1 MLKHY
6 IVITPETV
14 KLNGVEISHAEQG
27 NAMLTELYRAHVGDY
42 PKFFKMDT
50 LCKLGF
56 VASEMLLKD
65 EGQERFV
72 PREDRAVVLF
82 NRTASLQADT
92 NYQSTIQDPD
102 NFFPSPAAFVYTLP
116 NIVTGEIAIR
126 NKYFGETSFIVLE
139 ACDAQIMARQLMNA
153 FRDPMTQSILGGWLD
168 CNDENHFE
176 ARLFLVEKQQFENI
190 TSLETALINSLDIPT
205 IQRLNN
211 QQLNNNNKMDELIY
225 TLKQQIIEALNLED
239 MTPEDIDEN
248 ASLFGEGL
256 GLDSIDALELIVLM
270 EKNYGIKLQDPS
282 QGKEIFK
289 SVAVM
294 ADYIQKN
301 RTK

>member
-1 MLKHY
+1 MLKHF
-6 IVITPETV
+6 IMITPETV
-14 KLNGVEISHAEQG
+14 KLNGVDMSHAEQG
-27 NAMLTELYRAHVGDY
+27 NALLTELYRAHVGDY

-50 LCKLGF
+50 LSKLGF

-65 EGQERFV
+65 EGEERFV

-92 NYQSTIQDPD
+92 NYQATIQDPE

-126 NKYFGETSFIVLE
+126 NKYYGETSFIVVE
-139 ACDAQIMARQLMNA
+139 SCDAQIMARQLMNA
-153 FRDPMTQSILGGWLD
+153 FQDPMTQSILGGWLD
-168 CNDENHFE
+168 CTDENHFE
-176 ARLFLVEKQQFENI
+176 ARLFLVEKQQFNNI
-190 TSLETALINSLDIPT
+190 ESLETELLNSLDIST
-205 IQRLNN
+205 IQRLNK
-211 QQLNNNNKMDELIY
+211 QQLNNNKMDELIY

-239 MTPEDIDEN
+239 MKPEDIDEN

-282 QGKEIFK
+282 MGKEIFK

>member
-1 MLKHY
+1 MLKHFV
-6 IVITPETV
+6 IITPETV
-14 KLNGVEISHAEQG
+14 KLNGVEMSHAEQG
-27 NAMLTELYRAHVGDY
+27 NALLTELYRAHVGDY

-168 CNDENHFE
+168 CTDENHFE

-205 IQRLNN
+205 IKRLNN
-211 QQLNNNNKMDELIY
+211 QQLNNKKMDELIY

-239 MTPEDIDEN
+239 MKPEDIDEN

-282 QGKEIFK
+282 MGKEIFK

>member
-1 MLKHY
+1 MLKHF
-6 IVITPETV
+6 VMITPETV
-14 KLNGVEISHAEQG
+14 KLNGVDMSHAEQG
-27 NAMLTELYRAHVGDY
+27 NALLTELYRAHVGDY

-50 LCKLGF
+50 LSKLGF

-65 EGQERFV
+65 EGEERFV

-92 NYQSTIQDPD
+92 NYQATIQDPE

-126 NKYFGETSFIVLE
+126 NKFYGETSFIVME
-139 ACDAQIMARQLMNA
+139 SCDAQIMARQLMNA
-153 FRDPMTQSILGGWLD
+153 FQDPMTQSILGGWLD
-168 CNDENHFE
+168 CTDENHFE
-176 ARLFLVEKQQFENI
+176 ARLFLVEKQQFDNI
-190 TSLETALINSLDIPT
+190 ESLETELLNSLDIST
-205 IQRLNN
+205 IQRLNK
-211 QQLNNNNKMDELIY
+211 QQLNNNKMDELIY

-239 MTPEDIDEN
+239 MKPEDIDEN

-282 QGKEIFK
+282 MGKEIFK

>member
-1 MLKHY
+1 MLKHFV
-6 IVITPETV
+6 IITPEAV
-14 KLNGVEISHAEQG
+14 KLNGNDMAHVEQG
-27 NAMLTELYRAHVGDY
+27 NALLTELYRTHVGDY

-50 LCKLGF
+50 LSKLGF

-72 PREDRAVVLF
+72 SREDRAVVLF
-82 NRTASLQADT
+82 NKTASLQADT
-92 NYQSTIQDPD
+92 NYQATIQDPE

-116 NIVTGEIAIR
+116 NIITGEIAIR
-126 NKYFGETSFIVLE
+126 NKYYGETSFIVME
-139 ACDAQIMARQLMNA
+139 SCDAHIMARQLMNA
-153 FRDPMTQSILGGWLD
+153 FQDLMTQSILGGWLD

-176 ARLFLVEKQQFENI
+176 ARLFLVEKQQFDNI
-190 TSLETALINSLDIPT
+190 ESFESALVANLEIPT
-205 IQRLNN
+205 HKRINN
-211 QQLNNNNKMDELIY
+211 QQLNNNTMDELIY

-239 MTPEDIDEN
+239 MKPEDIDEN

-282 QGKEIFK
+282 MGKEIFK

-294 ADYIQKN
+294 ADYISKN

>member
-6 IVITPETV
+6 VIITPETV
-14 KLNGVEISHAEQG
+14 KLNGVDMSHAEQG
-27 NAMLTELYRAHVGDY
+27 GAMLTELYRAHVGDY

-50 LCKLGF
+50 LSKLGF

-65 EGQERFV
+65 EGQERFA

-92 NYQSTIQDPD
+92 NYQLTIQDPE

-126 NKYFGETSFIVLE
+126 NKYFGETSFIVLD
-139 ACDAQIMARQLMNA
+139 ACDAHIMAQQLMNA
-153 FRDPMTQSILGGWLD
+153 FRDPMTRSILGGWLD
-168 CNDENHFE
+168 CDDENHFE
-176 ARLFLVEKQQFENI
+176 ARLFLIEKQQFNDI
-190 TSLETALINSLDIPT
+190 SSLESALINCLDIPT
-205 IQRLNN
+205 IKRLNN
-211 QQLNNNNKMDELIY
+211 QQLNNNKMDEQLIY

-282 QGKEIFK
+282 MGKEIFK

-294 ADYIQKN
+294 ADYISKN

>member
-1 MLKHY
+1 MLKHFV
-6 IVITPETV
+6 VITPETV
-14 KLNGVEISHAEQG
+14 KLNGMDLTHAEQG
-27 NAMLTELYRAHVGDY
+27 NALLTELYRAQVGDY

-50 LCKLGF
+50 LSKLGF

-65 EGQERFV
+65 EGQERYV
-72 PREDRAVVLF
+72 PRENRAVVLF
-82 NRTASLQADT
+82 NKTASLQADT
-92 NYQSTIQDPD
+92 NYQATIQDPE

-126 NKYFGETSFIVLE
+126 NKYFGETSFIVME
-139 ACDAQIMARQLMNA
+139 SCDAQIMARQLMNA
-153 FRDPMTQSILGGWLD
+153 FQDPMTQSILGGWLD

-176 ARLFLVEKQQFENI
+176 ARLFLIEKQQFNNI
-190 TSLETALINSLDIPT
+190 ESLESALIADLEIPT
-205 IQRLNN
+205 NRINN

-225 TLKQQIIEALNLED
+225 NLKQQIIEALNLED
-239 MTPEDIDEN
+239 MKPEDIDEN

-294 ADYIQKN
+294 AEYIQKN

>member
-1 MLKHY
+1 MLKHF
-6 IVITPETV
+6 IIITPEAV
-14 KLNGVEISHAEQG
+14 KLNGVDMSHAEQG
-27 NAMLTELYRAHVGDY
+27 NALLTELYRAHVGHY

-50 LCKLGF
+50 LSKLGF

-65 EGQERFV
+65 EGEERFM

-92 NYQSTIQDPD
+92 NYQATIQDPE

-126 NKYFGETSFIVLE
+126 NKFYGETSFIVME
-139 ACDAQIMARQLMNA
+139 SCDAQIMARQLMNA
-153 FRDPMTQSILGGWLD
+153 FQDPMTQSILGGWLD
-168 CNDENHFE
+168 CTDENHFE
-176 ARLFLVEKQQFENI
+176 ARLFLVEKQQFDNI
-190 TSLETALINSLDIPT
+190 ESLENELLNSLNIST

-211 QQLNNNNKMDELIY
+211 QQLNNNKMDELIY

-282 QGKEIFK
+282 MGKEIFK

>member
-1 MLKHY
+1 MLKHFV
-6 IVITPETV
+6 IITPETV
-14 KLNGVEISHAEQG
+14 KLNGVDMSHAEQG
-27 NAMLTELYRAHVGDY
+27 NALLTELYRAHVGDY

-50 LCKLGF
+50 LSKLGF

-65 EGQERFV
+65 EGEERFV
-72 PREDRAVVLF
+72 PREDRAVELF

-92 NYQSTIQDPD
+92 NYQATIQDPE

-126 NKYFGETSFIVLE
+126 NKYYGETSFIVME
-139 ACDAQIMARQLMNA
+139 SCDAQIMARQLMNA
-153 FRDPMTQSILGGWLD
+153 FQDPMTQSILGGWLD
-168 CNDENHFE
+168 CTDENHFE
-176 ARLFLVEKQQFENI
+176 ARLFLVEKQQFNNI
-190 TSLETALINSLDIPT
+190 ESLETELLNSLDIST
-205 IQRLNN
+205 IQRLNK
-211 QQLNNNNKMDELIY
+211 QQLNNNKMDELIY

-282 QGKEIFK
+282 MGKEIFK

>member
-1 MLKHY
+1 MLKHFV
-6 IVITPETV
+6 IITPEAV
-14 KLNGVEISHAEQG
+14 KLNGINISHAEQG
-27 NAMLTELYRAHVGDY
+27 NALLTELYRAYVGDY

-50 LCKLGF
+50 LSKLGF
-56 VASEMLLKD
+56 VASEMLIKD

-72 PREDRAVVLF
+72 PREDHAVVLF
-82 NRTASLQADT
+82 NKTASLQADT
-92 NYQSTIQDPD
+92 NYQSTIQDPE

-126 NKYFGETSFIVLE
+126 NKYYGETSFIVME
-139 ACDAQIMARQLMNA
+139 SCDAHIMAQQLMNA
-153 FRDPMTQSILGGWLD
+153 FQDPMTQSILGGWLD
-168 CNDENHFE
+168 CTDENHFE
-176 ARLFLVEKQQFENI
+176 ARLFLIEKQQFNDI
-190 TSLETALINSLDIPT
+190 AALESTLINNLEI
-205 IQRLNN
+205 IN

-239 MTPEDIDEN
+239 MKPEDIDEN

-282 QGKEIFK
+282 MGKEIFK

-294 ADYIQKN
+294 ADYISKN

>member
-1 MLKHY
+1 MLKHFV
-6 IVITPETV
+6 IITPEAVT
-14 KLNGVEISHAEQG
+14 LNGISMSHAEQG
-27 NAMLTELYRAHVGDY
+27 SALLTELYRTFVGDY
-42 PKFFKMDT
+42 PKFFKMDI
-50 LCKLGF
+50 LSKLGF

-65 EGQERFV
+65 EGRERFV
-72 PREDRAVVLF
+72 PCEDRAVVLF
-82 NRTASLQADT
+82 NKTASLQADT
-92 NYQSTIQDPD
+92 NYQSTIQDSE

-126 NKYFGETSFIVLE
+126 NKYYGETSFIVMEL
-139 ACDAQIMARQLMNA
+139 CDAKIMARQLMNA

-168 CNDENHFE
+168 CMDENHFE
-176 ARLFLVEKQQFENI
+176 ARLFLIEKQQCNNI
-190 TSLETALINSLDIPT
+190 ESLESTLIKNLGI
-205 IQRLNN
+205 IN
-211 QQLNNNNKMDELIY
+211 QQLNIQQIMDELIY
-225 TLKQQIIEALNLED
+225 TLKQQIIEVLNLED
-239 MTPEDIDEN
+239 MKPEDIDEN

-282 QGKEIFK
+282 MGKEIFK

>member
-1 MLKHY
+1 MLKHFV
-6 IVITPETV
+6 IITPETV
-14 KLNGVEISHAEQG
+14 KLNGVDMSHAEQG

-92 NYQSTIQDPD
+92 NYQSTIQDPE

-126 NKYFGETSFIVLE
+126 NKYFGETSFIVVE
-139 ACDAQIMARQLMNA
+139 SCDAQIMARQLMNA

-168 CNDENHFE
+168 CTDENHFE
-176 ARLFLVEKQQFENI
+176 ARLFLVEKQQFNDI
-190 TSLETALINSLDIPT
+190 TALESTLINNLEI
-205 IQRLNN
+205 IN

-282 QGKEIFK
+282 MGKEIFK

>member
-1 MLKHY
+1 
-6 IVITPETV
+6 
-14 KLNGVEISHAEQG
+14 
-27 NAMLTELYRAHVGDY
+27 
-42 PKFFKMDT
+42 MDT
-50 LCKLGF
+50 LSKLGF

-65 EGQERFV
+65 EVQERFV

-82 NRTASLQADT
+82 NKTASLQADT
-92 NYQSTIQDPD
+92 NYQATIQDPE

-126 NKYFGETSFIVLE
+126 NKYYGETSFIVME
-139 ACDAQIMARQLMNA
+139 SCDAHIIARQLMNA
-153 FRDPMTQSILGGWLD
+153 FQDPMTQSILGGWLD
-168 CNDENHFE
+168 CTDENHFE
-176 ARLFLVEKQQFENI
+176 ARLFLVEKQQFDNI
-190 TSLETALINSLDIPT
+190 ESLETELLNSLDIST

-211 QQLNNNNKMDELIY
+211 QQLNNNKMDELIY

-239 MTPEDIDEN
+239 MKPEDIDEN

-282 QGKEIFK
+282 MGKEIFK

-294 ADYIQKN
+294 ADYISKN

>member
-6 IVITPETV
+6 VVITPETV
-14 KLNGVEISHAEQG
+14 KLNGISINHAEQG
-27 NAMLTELYRAHVGDY
+27 NALLTELYRAYIGDY

-50 LCKLGF
+50 LSKLGF

-65 EGQERFV
+65 EGKERFV
-72 PREDRAVVLF
+72 SREDRAVVLF
-82 NRTASLQADT
+82 NKTASLQADT
-92 NYQSTIQDPD
+92 NYQATIQDPE

-126 NKYFGETSFIVLE
+126 NKYYGETSFIVVE
-139 ACDAQIMARQLMNA
+139 SCDAHIMARQLMNA
-153 FRDPMTQSILGGWLD
+153 FQDSMTQSILGGWLD

-190 TSLETALINSLDIPT
+190 ESFESALVANLEIPT
-205 IQRLNN
+205 IKRLNN
-211 QQLNNNNKMDELIY
+211 QQLNNNTMDELIY

-239 MTPEDIDEN
+239 MKPEDIDEN

-282 QGKEIFK
+282 MGKEIFK

-294 ADYIQKN
+294 ADYISKN

>member
-1 MLKHY
+1 MLKHF
-6 IVITPETV
+6 VMITPEAV
-14 KLNGVEISHAEQG
+14 KLNGVDMSHAEQG
-27 NAMLTELYRAHVGDY
+27 NALLTELYRAHVGDY

-50 LCKLGF
+50 LSKLGF

-65 EGQERFV
+65 EVQERFV

-82 NRTASLQADT
+82 NKTASLQADT
-92 NYQSTIQDPD
+92 NYQATIQDPE

-126 NKYFGETSFIVLE
+126 NKYYGETSFIVVE
-139 ACDAQIMARQLMNA
+139 SCDAHIMARQLMNA
-153 FRDPMTQSILGGWLD
+153 FQDPMTQSILGGWLD

-190 TSLETALINSLDIPT
+190 ESFESALVANLEIPT
-205 IQRLNN
+205 IKRLNN
-211 QQLNNNNKMDELIY
+211 QQLNNNTMDELIY

-239 MTPEDIDEN
+239 MKPEDIDEN

-282 QGKEIFK
+282 MGKEIFK

-294 ADYIQKN
+294 ADYISKN

>member
-1 MLKHY
+1 MLKHFV
-6 IVITPETV
+6 IITPEAV
-14 KLNGVEISHAEQG
+14 KLNGVDMSHAEQG
-27 NAMLTELYRAHVGDY
+27 NALLTELYRAHVGDY

-50 LCKLGF
+50 LSKLGF

-65 EGQERFV
+65 EGEERFV
-72 PREDRAVVLF
+72 PREDSAVVLF

-92 NYQSTIQDPD
+92 NYQATIQDPE

-126 NKYFGETSFIVLE
+126 NKFYGETSFIVME
-139 ACDAQIMARQLMNA
+139 SCDAQIMARQLMNA
-153 FRDPMTQSILGGWLD
+153 FQDPMTQSILGGWLD
-168 CNDENHFE
+168 CTDENHFE
-176 ARLFLVEKQQFENI
+176 ARLFLVEKQQFNDVASIETELLSSLNI
-190 TSLETALINSLDIPT
+190 ST
-205 IQRLNN
+205 IQRFNN
-211 QQLNNNNKMDELIY
+211 QQLNNNTMDELIY

-239 MTPEDIDEN
+239 MKPEDIDEN

-282 QGKEIFK
+282 MGKEIFK